1 MIASFTSYAV
11 EKKLSKH
18 PEKFGTG
25 AIEGLAGPETANN
38 AGASGAF
45 VPLLTLGIPSSG
57 IMALLL
63 GFLLTQGVH
72 TGPLLLKDH
81 ADIFWGVITSM
92 YIGNIMLLILNL
104 PMIGIW
110 VKILKVPY
118 RILAPMILLFC
129 VIGSFSL
136 SNNSVD
142 VVTMVTAGIMG
153 YIFKKMIMMLRLSS
167 SPWCSVR
174 CSRTRCA
181 SLGPLARQ
189 FFYFRYA
196 TYFPRPPPY
205 LLYLA
210 HLPSLPLARMRKKIE
225 TLESDEG

>member
-81 ADIFWGVITSM
+81 ADIFWGRYHKYVHRQYNAAYSE
-92 YIGNIMLLILNL
+92 
-104 PMIGIW
+104 PAHD
-110 VKILKVPY
+110 
-118 RILAPMILLFC
+118 R
-129 VIGSFSL
+129 
-136 SNNSVD
+136 D
-142 VVTMVTAGIMG
+142 MG
-153 YIFKKMIMMLRLSS
+153 KDS
-167 SPWCSVR
+167 
-174 CSRTRCA
+174 
-181 SLGPLARQ
+181 
-189 FFYFRYA
+189 
-196 TYFPRPPPY
+196 
-205 LLYLA
+205 
-210 HLPSLPLARMRKKIE
+210 
-225 TLESDEG
+225 